1 MAPKKKKEEPEEDEA
16 QRELEK
22 YCADREKWA
31 AEKGSLTLQ
40 INELQKEL
48 LELKEAKDEKANEL
62 DKKKSEEGYMFEYLT
77 NVVQQRDVEIAD
89 LKAEHQG
96 VQACVISHQEQLRKK
111 LDQIR
116 EKEKEY
122 LKLRQGNAESADEL
136 FDLRQAK
143 SGLSEK
149 CKILEAELHKC
160 TEKLDIMEK
169 RVHDSEKL
177 RSLMRAV
184 TDDLQSGI
192 TPVIT
197 MSMRERSSNP
207 LLLSEACAAL
217 EGIMLRS
224 TDVTARATDPWWVES
239 IDPVLQAMEQFPD
252 HRTLQTN
259 ACDMIWKLCLQDGH
273 FHSVILAKNGLPLI
287 LTAMKNHI
295 GCGRLQY
302 ASCGALRRLL
312 ACAASGGA
320 VQTPRANESGQLN
333 AANLVMSALDNH
345 KDQGTVLVACAAAL
359 RQLAKQGE
367 DVKVAMIKAGCVTKC
382 FVAMGTHQ
390 QNQDLLVAM
399 VQFIV
404 ELFTDRPPAL
414 GRAIISEIAI
424 QERSNEIGMGSIEG
438 LLMDGEHRALFDDKE
453 LKDLDKI
460 VDKAKTM
467 ISLKEDDDDDN
478 ADADVSW
485 IHQKV

>member
-1 MAPKKKKEEPEEDEA
+1 M
-16 QRELEK
+16 
-22 YCADREKWA
+22 
-31 AEKGSLTLQ
+31 
-40 INELQKEL
+40 
-48 LELKEAKDEKANEL
+48 ELKEAKDEKANEL
-62 DKKKSEEGYMFEYLT
+62 DKKKSEEGHMFEYLT

-149 CKILEAELHKC
+149 CKVRVACCVCAFDALLQILEAELHKC

-224 TDVTARATDPWWVES
+224 TDVTARATDPWYTPS
-239 IDPVLQAMEQFPD
+239 ADSG
-252 HRTLQTN
+252 TL
-259 ACDMIWKLCLQDGH
+259 H
-273 FHSVILAKNGLPLI
+273 HSLI
-287 LTAMKNHI
+287 T
-295 GCGRLQY
+295 R
-302 ASCGALRRLL
+302 
-312 ACAASGGA
+312 
-320 VQTPRANESGQLN
+320 
-333 AANLVMSALDNH
+333 
-345 KDQGTVLVACAAAL
+345 
-359 RQLAKQGE
+359 
-367 DVKVAMIKAGCVTKC
+367 
-382 FVAMGTHQ
+382 
-390 QNQDLLVAM
+390 
-399 VQFIV
+399 
-404 ELFTDRPPAL
+404 
-414 GRAIISEIAI
+414 
-424 QERSNEIGMGSIEG
+424 
-438 LLMDGEHRALFDDKE
+438 
-453 LKDLDKI
+453 
-460 VDKAKTM
+460 
-467 ISLKEDDDDDN
+467 
-478 ADADVSW
+478 
-485 IHQKV
+485 